1 MKHKTATSVALR
13 QRTLKS
19 GNISLYLDIYTAG
32 RRSYEYLNLYLT
44 GGTSRID
51 KENDRQTL
59 ALAETIRAK
68 RLVELR
74 NARHGLTTEIEPATI
89 TLSEYALRLIER
101 HQRDGESNTWHNYT
115 SMLNHVR
122 QYEQRNITL
131 SDIDKRWLEGFK
143 DYLARTLKTTSA
155 RTYLATMF
163 CIIHSAVREGIIQAD
178 PTQVVD
184 GITAKRP
191 ERCYLTIE
199 ELKTLTATPCHN
211 DIVRRAFLFSC
222 LTGLRW
228 SDVCRLSWENITQN
242 GTFTRLTFAQKKT
255 GEQMYHDINE
265 EAATLLGERGEGRVF
280 WGLPTSPNTNL
291 ALKRWALDAGIRKNI
306 SFHTARHTFA
316 TMLLTVGA
324 DIYTVSKLLGH
335 TDIATTQIYAKIV
348 DKTKQEAVNMLPS
361 IL

>member
-74 NARHGLTTEIEPATI
+74 NARHGLTPANDSDS
-89 TLSEYALRLIER
+89 TLLFDYFDIVANRRKSVEAHSNYQNWVSLR
-101 HQRDGESNTWHNYT
+101 
-115 SMLNHVR
+115 NHLAK
-122 QYEQRNITL
+122 YEQRNIAL
-131 SDIDKRWLEGFK
+131 SDIDKRWLEGLK
-143 DYLARTLKTTSA
+143 AYLLARLKPTTAHSYFGKFKCLLNA
-155 RTYLATMF
+155 ALADGLITT
-163 CIIHSAVREGIIQAD
+163 IPKI
-178 PTQVVD
+178 D

-211 DIVRRAFLFSC
+211 DIMRRAFLFSC

-280 WGLPTSPNTNL
+280 VGLPAPQNTNL

-335 TDIATTQIYAKIV
+335 TNIATTQIYAKIV